1 MSDYKPPSRR
11 RRWRASML
19 AATTA
24 LVASAVA
31 VPAAPAHADT
41 THCVVVDMETNI
53 FPTGHDSGMFLMSI
67 TLTNEC
73 SQPLNGWTLELE
85 LPPGSE
91 LSSVW
96 SALASQSGQKII
108 LSNPDW
114 ASVIGVN
121 HSYTFGLLGTYTGG
135 FSGPIDCKINGEPC
149 SGAPS
154 PPPGEW
160 EVTLTAPADGA
171 VLLYP
176 CPVTLTADVTVPAG
190 SEVDRVEFYVDD
202 TLVGTKTEA
211 PYELHVRSLTSTH
224 TAYAR
229 VYDTE
234 DPPNSD
240 ESDPVTFTMAPP
252 PPALLIVACAH
263 ELEVP
268 AGGSASVEFYLS
280 ANTQVPAEV
289 TVTGPGAGVV
299 SVEPESFLLDGAA
312 GQEVVVSAAHGAAPT
327 TATLSV
333 TAPPFQPTQ
342 VTVQVTNP

>member
-1 MSDYKPPSRR
+1 
-11 RRWRASML
+11 A
-19 AATTA
+19 
-24 LVASAVA
+24 
-31 VPAAPAHADT
+31 
-41 THCVVVDMETNI
+41 
-53 FPTGHDSGMFLMSI
+53 
-67 TLTNEC
+67 
-73 SQPLNGWTLELE
+73 
-85 LPPGSE
+85 PGSE
-91 LSSVW
+91 LRSVR
-96 SALASQSGQKII
+96 STLASHSGQNII
-108 LSNPDW
+108 LSNPDC
-114 ASVIGVN
+114 ASDIGVK
-121 HSYTFGLLGTYTGG
+121 HSYTIGLLGTYTGG
-135 FSGPIDCKINGEPC
+135 SSGPLACKINVQHCFGDP
-149 SGAPS
+149 P
-154 PPPGEW
+154 PPPGES
-160 EVTLTAPADGA
+160 EVTLTATDEGA

-190 SEVDRVEFYVDD
+190 SEVGRVEFYVDD

-299 SVEPESFLLDGAA
+299 S
-312 GQEVVVSAAHGAAPT
+312 
-327 TATLSV
+327 
-333 TAPPFQPTQ
+333 
-342 VTVQVTNP
+342 